1 MSKYNHNRRV
11 SKMGKRALLHRRWY
25 VNVGD
30 GAKLVGKSSNP
41 NDVSRLEPINR
52 HYSKPG
58 CRGIEVV
65 GE

>member
-25 VNVGD
+25 SNVGD
-30 GAKLVGKSSNP
+30 GAKVGSNP
-41 NDVSRLEPINR
+41 NDKSRLEPINR